1 MSDKS
6 GRKILIRSKS
16 LKSKIVR
23 EMQFPKVTISTMLLV
38 NVEPI
43 RGKRTVSFEGQKH
56 SLRFIPLSGYL
67 NVG

>member
-1 MSDKS
+1 
-6 GRKILIRSKS
+6 
-16 LKSKIVR
+16 
-23 EMQFPKVTISTMLLV
+23 MQFPKVTISTMLLV